1 MNNIIFII
9 EKEFKQIFRNK
20 GMLPIIFALPI
31 IQLFLLAN
39 AATFDIKN
47 LKIGIN
53 DRDNSTFS
61 RELVRKIEGSNYFII
76 TSLPESI
83 KKAEIDLDY
92 GKIDIYLEIPDNFE
106 NKIIRLENPT
116 DNSIFMIFNAI
127 DGTKAGLGMNYLSSI
142 INDFSRELITK
153 SKIKIVPNEAAFAQK
168 NISIEY
174 SNWFNPELNYHTF
187 MLPGILVLLVTMIG
201 TFLSSMNVV
210 REKEIG
216 TIDQINVT
224 PIKKYE
230 FIIGKLTPLL
240 IIGLFEL
247 MFGMLFSRI
256 AYNVPLE
263 GSGILILSFGIIYII
278 AALGL
283 GLLISTTTDNQ
294 QQAMFISWFIL
305 VIFIL
310 LSGLFTPIESM
321 PAWVKYITYINP
333 VKYFIEV
340 VRLVMLKGSTFND
353 ISNHFV
359 IISIFAIL
367 LNGLAIF
374 RYRKT
379 SS

>member
-1 MNNIIFII
+1 MNNILFII

-20 GMLPIIFALPI
+20 GMLPIIFAMPI

-39 AATFDIKN
+39 AATFDIRN

-61 RELVRKIEGSNYFII
+61 RELIRKIDGSNYFII
-76 TSLPESI
+76 SSLPKSS
-83 KKAEIDLDY
+83 KHAQMDIDR
-92 GKIDIYLEIPDNFE
+92 GIIDIYLEIPDNFE
-106 NKIIRLENPT
+106 NRIIRREDSKENT
-116 DNSIFMIFNAI
+116 IFMLFNAI
-127 DGTKAGLGMNYLSSI
+127 DGTKAGLGLNYISSI
-142 INDFSRELITK
+142 INDFSNNLLTQN
-153 SKIKIVPNEAAFAQK
+153 KIKFDVNPNQIRIK
-168 NISIEY
+168 NIRLEY

-201 TFLSSMNVV
+201 TFLSAMNVV

-230 FIIGKLTPLL
+230 FIIGKLFPLL
-240 IIGLFEL
+240 VIGLFEL
-247 MFGMLFSRI
+247 IFGMAFSRI

-263 GSGILILSFGIIYII
+263 GSGLLIISFGVIYLI

-321 PAWVKYITYINP
+321 PEWVKYITYINP

-340 VRLVMLKGSTFND
+340 VRLVMLKGSTFSD
-353 ISNHFV
+353 ISNHFI
-359 IISIFAIL
+359 IISLFAIIL
-367 LNGLAIF
+367 SSLAVLRF
-374 RYRKT
+374 KKT
-379 SS
+379 II

>member
-1 MNNIIFII
+1 MNNILFII

-20 GMLPIIFALPI
+20 GMLPIIFAMPI
-31 IQLFLLAN
+31 LQLFLLAN

-61 RELVRKIEGSNYFII
+61 RELIRKIEGSNYFQI
-76 TSLPESI
+76 TSIPNSSKE
-83 KKAEIDLDY
+83 ANIDMDMGL
-92 GKIDIYLEIPDNFE
+92 IDIYLEIPNNFE
-106 NKIIRLENPT
+106 NKIIRREDSKENT
-116 DNSIFMIFNAI
+116 IFLLFNAI
-127 DGTKAGLGMNYLSSI
+127 DGTKAGLGLNYLSSI
-142 INDFSRELITK
+142 INDFSSNLI
-153 SKIKIVPNEAAFAQK
+153 SQNKIKFDPSQNQNLIK
-168 NISIEY
+168 NIGIEY

-201 TFLSSMNVV
+201 TFLSAMNVV

-230 FIIGKLTPLL
+230 FIIGKLFPLL
-240 IIGLFEL
+240 VIGIFEL
-247 MFGMLFSRI
+247 IFGMAFSRI

-263 GSGILILSFGIIYII
+263 GSGLLIISFGLIYLI

-321 PAWVKYITYINP
+321 PDWVKYITYINP

-340 VRLVMLKGSTFND
+340 VRLVMLKSSTFND
-353 ISNHFV
+353 ISNHFIIITIFAV
-359 IISIFAIL
+359 ILNLFAIL
-367 LNGLAIF
+367 
-374 RYRKT
+374 RYKKT
-379 SS
+379 SA

>member
-20 GMLPIIFALPI
+20 GMLPIIFVLPI
-31 IQLFLLAN
+31 LQLFLLAN

-47 LKIGIN
+47 LKIGVN

-61 RELVRKIEGSNYFII
+61 RELIRKIQGSNYFII
-76 TSLPESI
+76 TSLPQSS
-83 KKAEIDLDY
+83 KLAQQDLDK

-106 NKIIRLENPT
+106 NRIIRREDSKENT
-116 DNSIFMIFNAI
+116 IFMLFNAI
-127 DGTKAGLGMNYLSSI
+127 DGTKAGLGLNYISSK
-142 INDFSRELITK
+142 INDFYKNLILQN
-153 SKIKIVPNEAAFAQK
+153 KIKFDPSHNTITLK
-168 NISIEY
+168 NIGIEY

-201 TFLSSMNVV
+201 TFLSAMNVV

-224 PIKKYE
+224 SIKKYE
-230 FIIGKLTPLL
+230 FIIGKLFPLL
-240 IIGLFEL
+240 VIGLIEL
-247 MFGMLFSRI
+247 IFGMAFSRI

-263 GSGILILSFGIIYII
+263 GSGLLIISFGFIYII

-321 PAWVKYITYINP
+321 PDWVKYITYINP

-353 ISNHFV
+353 ISNHYL
-359 IISIFAIL
+359 IMSIFAIT
-367 LNGLAIF
+367 LNSLAVL
-374 RYRKT
+374 RYKKT
-379 SS
+379 LT

>member
-61 RELVRKIEGSNYFII
+61 RELIRKIEGSNYFII
-76 TSLPESI
+76 TSLPESL
-83 KKAEIDLDY
+83 KKAESDMDY
-92 GKIDIYLEIPDNFE
+92 SKIDIYLEIPDNFE
-106 NKIIRLENPT
+106 NKIIRSENPN

-127 DGTKAGLGMNYLSSI
+127 DGTKAGLGMNYLTSI
-142 INDFSRELITK
+142 INDFSKELIAK
-153 SKIKIVPNEAAFAQK
+153 SKIKIVPNEIAIAKK

-201 TFLSSMNVV
+201 TFLSAMNVV

-247 MFGMLFSRI
+247 IFGMLFSRI

-263 GSGILILSFGIIYII
+263 GSGLLVLSFGFIYII

-321 PAWVKYITYINP
+321 PEWVKYITYINP

-340 VRLVMLKGSTFND
+340 VRLVMLKGSTFSD
-353 ISNHFV
+353 ISNQFV
-359 IISIFAIL
+359 IISLFAIT